1 MRKRRRRRKHKN
13 NSILISIVILIF
25 AVSASVSFYYF
36 NDKYQ
41 LFTFTSLTADKSN
54 STNTSKDNEIVDETD
69 TDTHTKDK
77 IKSEERRKT
86 LLEQA
91 ELLKR
96 GYFIDEAI
104 DLLKSES
111 TLINEDVT
119 RTISEYEDYKIN
131 FVKYEGE
138 IEHIFFHSLIVYPEL
153 AFDNIGHYAQGYNM
167 WFTTVDEFKNM
178 LPLLKENNYVLM
190 SIQDIYTRNSNGQ
203 MIKNDIYLPPGKKP
217 LIISQDDV
225 NYYDYMKPDGFA
237 SKLVIDKNGEIST
250 EVKSPDGE
258 VLITRDGDIVPILD
272 DYIKENPEFSYK
284 GAKGILAVTGYEG
297 VLGHRLEDDESKAKA
312 KEVSNILKNN
322 GWLIASHSYTHND
335 KGYFK
340 ESIYSKLEYDFNA
353 WKTRIEPIVGQTN
366 IFISPFGVTL
376 EDEFFDLVTNY
387 GFDIYCNVTRNSYSY
402 FKNNVVIMPRF
413 NLDGFTFT
421 KDKDNINNR
430 FFDVDKVI
438 DTSRPPLL

>member
-1 MRKRRRRRKHKN
+1 MRKRKRKHKN
-13 NSILISIVILIF
+13 NYILTSILILIF
-25 AVSASVSFYYF
+25 AISALASFYYF

-41 LFTFTSLTADKSN
+41 LLNFVSLTTDKSN
-54 STNTSKDNEIVDETD
+54 STNASKDHEKNDKTD
-69 TDTHTKDK
+69 TVTDTKDK
-77 IKSEERRKT
+77 IQSEKRRNS

-104 DLLKSES
+104 ALLNSDD
-111 TLINEDVT
+111 TLINEDIT
-119 RTISEYEDYKIN
+119 RTISEYENYKNN

-153 AFDNIGHYAQGYNM
+153 AFDNIGHDAQGYNM
-167 WFTTVDEFKNM
+167 WFTTMNEFKNM
-178 LPLLKENNYVLM
+178 LPLLKEKGYVIM
-190 SIQDIYTRNSNGQ
+190 NIQDIYTRNSNGQ
-203 MIKNDIYLPPGKKP
+203 MTKNDIYLPLGKKP

-225 NYYDYMKPDGFA
+225 NYYEYMKPDGFA
-237 SKLVIDKNGEIST
+237 SKLVIDENGEIST

-258 VLITRDGDIVPILD
+258 ILITRDGDIVPILD

-297 VLGHRLEDDESKAKA
+297 VFGHRLEDDESKLKA
-312 KEVSNILKNN
+312 KEVSNVLKNN

-376 EDEFFDLVTNY
+376 EDEFFNLVTDH
-387 GFDIYCNVTRNSYSY
+387 GFDIYCNVTRNSYSH
-402 FKNNVVIMPRF
+402 FKNNTVIMPRF

-430 FFDVDKVI
+430 FFDVEKVI
-438 DTSRPPLL
+438 DTARPPLL